1 MPPFGPIKREDLI
14 HYLRRA
20 GFEVPKPGGRHQFMK
35 RGGVKMTLP
44 NPHSG
49 DVGKSLL
56 ARILR
61 DALISRE
68 EWEKL

>member
-1 MPPFGPIKREDLI
+1 M
-14 HYLRRA
+14 
-20 GFEVPKPGGRHQFMK
+20 
-35 RGGVKMTLP
+35 LP